1 VPEGAL
7 WLGWSLGGLF
17 ALQAALT
24 RPDLRGLV
32 LAASSPRFVAAP
44 DWPRGT
50 PASALAGFADDLRN
64 DYAGTIG
71 RFLALDLVDAPGNP
85 QALRR
90 QLLERGAPEPQA
102 IRDGLDVIQPPTCA
116 GAGLAAGAQPVAG
129 RPPRP
134 HGQPGGNARRRRAGP
149 AGPFR

>member
-71 RFLALDLVDAPGNP
+71 RFLALDWWM
-85 QALRR
+85 
-90 QLLERGAPEPQA
+90 
-102 IRDGLDVIQPPTCA
+102 PPAT
-116 GAGLAAGAQPVAG
+116 
-129 RPPRP
+129 
-134 HGQPGGNARRRRAGP
+134 RRRCVGNCSNAGHP
-149 AGPFR
+149 SRRPSATVWT